1 MNPQAKKAHTHES
14 TGLFCILEDDSV
26 LSILGFTMQ
35 IHKGVGR
42 RLLESV
48 KSTVRNTTS
57 LLLTCKHFYNLL
69 SRTCPDMLTELAARS
84 KTAII
89 PRNVCDMPYPYS
101 YQLTQEKR
109 SEAQLKLL
117 SKAYKAM
124 ALHCASECCSQPRK
138 HFNRLLQKKY
148 KTSVLLPLVERSI
161 AVSPN
166 ETGNVVF
173 SHTRKRVSK
182 RTDHGMS
189 RHASYQL
196 RASMHFLV
204 KMTLDRNVAREE
216 ECIEIDVVNE
226 SPPLAM
232 LSNPSGSM
240 IAFSSSV
247 HEGVV
252 QEERIAFGKLRIWN
266 LKTVEEVTPVQDV
279 DVPADIC
286 NPQAFWW
293 LGDHKIAVAW
303 SNALFHPSG
312 AFIGS
317 KADQNCAEFVLAW
330 YALEDDEWTLSEWL
344 GPYPGSLRTANAS
357 ASGKEVAFVVHSSLT
372 GGRAPKK
379 SVLFYDSESEEMQY
393 IDPSAVWRLD
403 SRALS
408 HAKDGPVAAAL
419 SPAADALLCVH
430 LNGSSVVVEVLSR
443 VGTSAFASLQ
453 IVDVTTFLALGCS
466 EHHIGN
472 PSVRRPY
479 SISFSPCGRFAAI
492 VDQRPFWGIP
502 QVRYGLV
509 VLDMLKR
516 NDLLGI
522 RAVPLAP
529 IAEMATR
536 SLSWVKTGMCIQ
548 PSYGAV
554 MLCN

>member
-1 MNPQAKKAHTHES
+1 MSRNNKQLLSIMEPKAKNP
-14 TGLFCILEDDSV
+14 TGFFDVIEDDV
-26 LSILGFTMQ
+26 LVAIVNFLLT
-35 IHKGVGR
+35 IPEGVGR
-42 RLLESV
+42 TLSDSIK
-48 KSTVRNTTS
+48 KSVRNTNA
-57 LLLTCKHFYNLL
+57 LLLTCKHFSAVLFRLYP
-69 SRTCPDMLTELAARS
+69 RMLDELAARS
-84 KTAII
+84 KTSIL
-89 PRNVCDMPYPYS
+89 PRNVCSTAYPFYN
-101 YQLTQEKR
+101 QLKDEAR

-117 SKAYKAM
+117 SKAYKGM
-124 ALHCASECCSQPRK
+124 ALHCASACCQKARHYLNRRK
-138 HFNRLLQKKY
+138 QLF
-148 KTSVLLPLVERSI
+148 PLVERSI
-161 AVSPN
+161 AVSPS
-166 ETGNVVF
+166 EQGHFVF

-182 RTDHGMS
+182 RSGHGEARGS
-189 RHASYQL
+189 SYQL

-204 KMTLDRNVAREE
+204 RMSVEGGRSTEE
-216 ECIEIDVVNE
+216 DCVEIDVVNE
-226 SPPLAM
+226 SPPLTIV
-232 LSNPSGSM
+232 SNPSGTM
-240 IAFSSSV
+240 LAFSSSV
-247 HEGVV
+247 HETVV
-252 QEERIAFGKLRIWN
+252 EEERNEFGKLRIWN
-266 LKTVEEVTPVQDV
+266 LESVDEIAPVLDV
-279 DVPADIC
+279 DVPAIS

-293 LGDHKIAVAW
+293 IGDTKIAVAW

-317 KADQNCAEFVLAW
+317 KVDRASAQFVLAW
-330 YALEDDEWTLSEWL
+330 YVFEDGEWALSEWL

-357 ASGKEVAFVVHSSLT
+357 ADGKEVVFIVHSCVAA
-372 GGRAPKK
+372 GRVPNK
-379 SVLFYDSESEEMQY
+379 SVLFYDCESEQMQH

-419 SPAADALLCVH
+419 SPAADALVCVH
-430 LNGSSVVVEVLSR
+430 IKGSSVVVEVLAR

-453 IVDVTTFLALGCS
+453 TVDVTTFLALGCI

-472 PSVRRPY
+472 PSVKNPY
-479 SISFSPCGRFAAI
+479 SITFSPCGRFAVV

-516 NDLLGI
+516 NNRLGI

-536 SLSWVKTGMCIQ
+536 SLAWVKSGMVIQ